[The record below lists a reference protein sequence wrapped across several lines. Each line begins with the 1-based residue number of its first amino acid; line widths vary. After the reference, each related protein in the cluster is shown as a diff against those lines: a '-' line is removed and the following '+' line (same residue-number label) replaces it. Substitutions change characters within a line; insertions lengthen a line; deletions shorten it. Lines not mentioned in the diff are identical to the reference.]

1 MTNRPTDFHLVGS
14 SQCFPLYWYEDR
26 RASGGNPKQAVLFGF
41 EGCETVRH
49 DGISDWALAEARKRY
64 GQPVTKEDLFYYVY
78 GYLHSPDYRR
88 AFADDL
94 RLSLPRVGLVDRY
107 EDFRAFSGAGR
118 ELAGLHTRYE
128 EAPPYNDV
136 TISGGASVEDVLSR
150 ADLHRV
156 TKMRL
161 YPDERRLVY
170 NEFVEIRDIPE
181 EAFGYVVN
189 GRSALGWLVDQYQV
203 TTDKE
208 SGIVNDPNGYA
219 GGTYVLRLVLSV
231 ITVSVETMRI
241 VGGLPRLDFGG
252 ASEGEGE

>member
-1 MTNRPTDFHLVGS
+1 
-14 SQCFPLYWYEDR
+14 
-26 RASGGNPKQAVLFGF
+26 
-41 EGCETVRH
+41 
-49 DGISDWALAEARKRY
+49 
-64 GQPVTKEDLFYYVY
+64 
-78 GYLHSPDYRR
+78 
-88 AFADDL
+88 
-94 RLSLPRVGLVDRY
+94 
-107 EDFRAFSGAGR
+107 
-118 ELAGLHTRYE
+118 
-128 EAPPYNDV
+128 
-136 TISGGASVEDVLSR
+136 
-150 ADLHRV
+150 
-156 TKMRL
+156 MRL

-252 ASEGEGE
+252 TPERGWPHAQVGVLRRPTVTT